1 MNPVGKEAEKR
12 RRGVSNLKKEKRNFS
27 IGHNRKR
34 KTLTDERLIWWK
46 MEGGG

>member
-1 MNPVGKEAEKR
+1 MNPVGKEAER

-27 IGHNRKR
+27 IGHNQK

-46 MEGGG
+46 MEGG